1 MGRALFFDDFFIIY
15 ISQSGMP
22 SHHGGKIS
30 SHCGKFGPI
39 EENCFLFS
47 SFKIFVHNN
56 LLKGALKMKNGFAKE
71 KLKRLLIE
79 VRELMEIISSHERTK
94 NQNLMSK
101 YEMLFLK
108 SLGSFN
114 AGEVWRG

>member
-1 MGRALFFDDFFIIY
+1 
-15 ISQSGMP
+15 
-22 SHHGGKIS
+22 
-30 SHCGKFGPI
+30 
-39 EENCFLFS
+39 
-47 SFKIFVHNN
+47 
-56 LLKGALKMKNGFAKE
+56 MKNGFAKE